1 MFTNRSATKIAE
13 MCFLVPKMNSDSLGA
28 SQLANMKQVAA
39 CNIQISRGA
48 LNRLDRSRCLSA
60 SMITTVPQFGWK
72 NKSPL
77 IEHKTSRIPKSL
89 RSLSLFPPTIW
100 CLERRNISTC
110 AAKLAG
116 RILKKKK
123 LPATDGADQLLAG
136 NRYLFPTM
144 MIDCFNLPTRGC
156 SAPEP
161 ATDGNNAPLPLK
173 SPCAAPV
180 APSCPCLTNNPHY
193 EGYMMSQRE
202 RAREISMHQAT
213 FSWYPER
220 LEV

>member
-1 MFTNRSATKIAE
+1 MMFREEKHFH
-13 MCFLVPKMNSDSLGA
+13 MCCQTGW
-28 SQLANMKQVAA
+28 Q
-39 CNIQISRGA
+39 NI
-48 LNRLDRSRCLSA
+48 
-60 SMITTVPQFGWK
+60 
-72 NKSPL
+72 
-77 IEHKTSRIPKSL
+77 
-89 RSLSLFPPTIW
+89 
-100 CLERRNISTC
+100 
-110 AAKLAG
+110 
-116 RILKKKK
+116 KKKK

-202 RAREISMHQAT
+202 RGREISMHQAT
-213 FSWYPER
+213 FSWYQRGWRFNKQRINTTPR
-220 LEV
+220 M

>member
-1 MFTNRSATKIAE
+1 
-13 MCFLVPKMNSDSLGA
+13 MCFLVPTMNSDSLRA

-39 CNIQISRGA
+39 CNIQISREA
-48 LNRLDRSRCLSA
+48 LNRLDRNRCLSA
-60 SMITTVPQFGWK
+60 SMITTVSQFGWK

-100 CLERRNISTC
+100 CLERGNISTC

-116 RILKKKK
+116 RIYKKKK

-144 MIDCFNLPTRGC
+144 MIDCFNRPTRGC

-173 SPCAAPV
+173 KARCSPCGTFPSMFDKQSSLWRLHDVSVWESERDFNASGDVLPV
-180 APSCPCLTNNPHY
+180 PGQVGGLINW
-193 EGYMMSQRE
+193 E
-202 RAREISMHQAT
+202 
-213 FSWYPER
+213 
-220 LEV
+220 